1 MTAQLTFSLPPEL
14 VAKVRGAVS
23 SGDYGGVSEVMREAI
38 RDWTRK
44 RAMQA
49 LEVACATREKSDRI
63 LRGDGF

>member
-38 RDWTRK
+38 RDWARK

-49 LEVACATREKSDRI
+49 LETGAVTRKQSDAA
-63 LRGDGF
+63 